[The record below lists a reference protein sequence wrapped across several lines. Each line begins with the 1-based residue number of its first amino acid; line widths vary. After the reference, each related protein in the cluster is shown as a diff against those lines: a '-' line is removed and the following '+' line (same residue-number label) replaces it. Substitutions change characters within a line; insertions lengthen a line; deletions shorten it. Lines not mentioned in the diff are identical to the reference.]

1 MNTQPKPIFVQPE
14 AGKNLHFPGGD
25 IASIML
31 SGDQTGGMLAVVAC
45 TQAPDSGPPLHIHR
59 NEDELFLTVEGLY
72 SFFAEGRWVEVGAG
86 GAVYLPK
93 GDSSLLSKHWN
104 NDWPSLGHHSSI
116 GLGAVHDPICQ
127 GVGKPGWPRSIV
139 CLKLLANTVS
149 STSRRVRIDA
159 YSENASTNT
168 SLPLGQPCT

>member
-59 NEDELFLTVEGLY
+59 NEDELFLIVEGHY
-72 SFFAEGRWVEVGAG
+72 SFFAEERWVEVGPG
-86 GAVYLPK
+86 GLVYLPK
-93 GDSSLLSKHWN
+93 GIAHCYRNIGTTTGRHWVITA
-104 NDWPSLGHHSSI
+104 PS
-116 GLGAVHDPICQ
+116 
-127 GVGKPGWPRSIV
+127 GWE
-139 CLKLLANTVS
+139 LFMTQYAKELANPQGPDQN
-149 STSRRVRIDA
+149 RMLEIGREHGI
-159 YSENASTNT
+159 EFEG
-168 SLPLGQPCT
+168 LEGFG

>member
-72 SFFAEGRWVEVGAG
+72 SFLLKGAG
-86 GAVYLPK
+86 
-93 GDSSLLSKHWN
+93 
-104 NDWPSLGHHSSI
+104 
-116 GLGAVHDPICQ
+116 
-127 GVGKPGWPRSIV
+127 
-139 CLKLLANTVS
+139 LKLARAGPYTCQKGIAHCYRNIGTTIGRHWVITAPSGWELFMTQYAKELANPDGPDQSYV
-149 STSRRVRIDA
+149 
-159 YSENASTNT
+159 
-168 SLPLGQPCT
+168 